1 MLIGELAKA
10 SGTTKDTI
18 RHYDQLGLLITTERR
33 AGSRTYKEFSEDNLE
48 RLEMIRLA
56 KYMGFTLV
64 QIAQQIENYYAGG
77 ISHEEQIGILQA
89 QLLNVQ
95 ERVKQMQEVEQY
107 LSLKI
112 QKMTNDYDS
121 GKLSDQQVFEILSDQ
136 LALIRGK
143 ISELQGVE
151 QQLLNKLEVLQP
163 KGINALT

>member
-1 MLIGELAKA
+1 MLIGELAEKA
-10 SGTTKDTI
+10 GVSKDTI
-18 RHYDQLGLLITTERR
+18 RHYDELNLLLVGERQV
-33 AGSRTYKEFSEDNLE
+33 GSRIYREFSEDNIT
-48 RLEMIRLA
+48 RIQMIRGA
-56 KYMGFTLV
+56 KSMGFTL
-64 QIAQQIENYYAGG
+64 A
-77 ISHEEQIGILQA
+77 
-89 QLLNVQ
+89 
-95 ERVKQMQEVEQY
+95 EV
-107 LSLKI
+107 